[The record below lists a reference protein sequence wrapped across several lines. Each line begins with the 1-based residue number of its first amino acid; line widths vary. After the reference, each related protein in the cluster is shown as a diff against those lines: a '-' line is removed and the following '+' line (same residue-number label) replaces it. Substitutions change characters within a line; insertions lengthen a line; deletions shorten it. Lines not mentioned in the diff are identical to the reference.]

1 MSKKLSSLIL
11 CLVLALALPLPAWAA
26 NQVHNMDIQ
35 ALIYED
41 GSMYIVQ
48 NWEGS
53 FDEGTECY
61 IPMNGPDYLT
71 ISELKVSDENGA
83 YETLSDWNINW
94 SFEEKAGKCGIN
106 YTDSGYE
113 ICFGIGHY
121 GHNRYAIE
129 YKLDNVVAGYSDK
142 DGVNFRFVNEQM
154 NTTPSD
160 VTVEIRLADGTP
172 ITDEIA
178 DIWGF
183 GFEGKVGFA
192 DGGLVAYT
200 ESPLSAENHVT
211 IMFALNKG
219 ILSPSRQEAGSF
231 EEVQEKAFQGS
242 DYDDVDDGEITLIG
256 VLVTLFCFAIPIAF
270 IIGIKKLKK
279 KIAEKKRQRFSQR
292 FGYFRDIP
300 NEGNLS
306 ATYALGRMFDICEDG
321 AILATG
327 MLRLIQLG
335 CLSPV
340 EVQQVTFMG
349 RTKETV
355 NLQLMGSQ
363 HEQMDEYDE
372 YLYTVLEAAAGADG
386 ILQARELER
395 FASQKDTLLRA
406 YIEKHDSRGRAYL
419 SQKHCLIRWNTPAKL
434 KDLTPAGEKELG
446 ELMGLK
452 RYLEDFSLIAERNL
466 KEIPIWRELLSY
478 AMLLGIADKVAE
490 QMRELYPELTLEL
503 DDYIQT
509 INTAYSYHYLLYTN
523 MKNAEYERE
532 QAKRSGG
539 GGGFTSL
546 GGGGGSI
553 GGSSSGG
560 TR

>member
-1 MSKKLSSLIL
+1 MRCFMSKKLSSLIL

-26 NQVHNMDIQ
+26 NQVHTMDIQ

-183 GFEGKVGFA
+183 V
-192 DGGLVAYT
+192 
-200 ESPLSAENHVT
+200 
-211 IMFALNKG
+211 
-219 ILSPSRQEAGSF
+219 
-231 EEVQEKAFQGS
+231 FQLHG
-242 DYDDVDDGEITLIG
+242 
-256 VLVTLFCFAIPIAF
+256 
-270 IIGIKKLKK
+270 
-279 KIAEKKRQRFSQR
+279 
-292 FGYFRDIP
+292 
-300 NEGNLS
+300 
-306 ATYALGRMFDICEDG
+306 
-321 AILATG
+321 
-327 MLRLIQLG
+327 
-335 CLSPV
+335 
-340 EVQQVTFMG
+340 
-349 RTKETV
+349 
-355 NLQLMGSQ
+355 
-363 HEQMDEYDE
+363 
-372 YLYTVLEAAAGADG
+372 
-386 ILQARELER
+386 
-395 FASQKDTLLRA
+395 
-406 YIEKHDSRGRAYL
+406 
-419 SQKHCLIRWNTPAKL
+419 
-434 KDLTPAGEKELG
+434 
-446 ELMGLK
+446 
-452 RYLEDFSLIAERNL
+452 
-466 KEIPIWRELLSY
+466 LSY
-478 AMLLGIADKVAE
+478 YIFY
-490 QMRELYPELTLEL
+490 YPH
-503 DDYIQT
+503 D
-509 INTAYSYHYLLYTN
+509 
-523 MKNAEYERE
+523 
-532 QAKRSGG
+532 QAHK
-539 GGGFTSL
+539 
-546 GGGGGSI
+546 
-553 GGSSSGG
+553 SSSH
-560 TR
+560 R

>member
-26 NQVHNMDIQ
+26 NQVHTMDIQ

-160 VTVEIRLADGTP
+160 VTVEIWLADGTP

-292 FGYFRDIP
+292 LLDNFVEIMLTQFPCCEPQYAFS
-300 NEGNLS
+300 NETRSFTRIWFIRRQIGNHC
-306 ATYALGRMFDICEDG
+306 GRP
-321 AILATG
+321 
-327 MLRLIQLG
+327 R
-335 CLSPV
+335 PP
-340 EVQQVTFMG
+340 
-349 RTKETV
+349 
-355 NLQLMGSQ
+355 
-363 HEQMDEYDE
+363 
-372 YLYTVLEAAAGADG
+372 
-386 ILQARELER
+386 
-395 FASQKDTLLRA
+395 LRA
-406 YIEKHDSRGRAYL
+406 YNDVSGLGRG
-419 SQKHCLIRWNTPAKL
+419 S
-434 KDLTPAGEKELG
+434 
-446 ELMGLK
+446 
-452 RYLEDFSLIAERNL
+452 
-466 KEIPIWRELLSY
+466 
-478 AMLLGIADKVAE
+478 
-490 QMRELYPELTLEL
+490 
-503 DDYIQT
+503 
-509 INTAYSYHYLLYTN
+509 
-523 MKNAEYERE
+523 
-532 QAKRSGG
+532 
-539 GGGFTSL
+539 
-546 GGGGGSI
+546 
-553 GGSSSGG
+553 
-560 TR
+560 